1 MHLQTTS
8 TKRITND
15 PPPTTP
21 TLSLTSRRYLLAEAL
36 TLSLRDAHIV
46 SPFLRD
52 SHPQLF
58 TQGRN
63 MIRTIAHHIL
73 CTALMVGCYSGAAAT
88 TLYAVDVM
96 NQHLAEVADARIKA
110 LTN

>member
-1 MHLQTTS
+1 MADLQSAEDTKQLQTARQNSSTS
-8 TKRITND
+8 SNNWGAGYHL
-15 PPPTTP
+15 PGALFFFVPTYHHRP
-21 TLSLTSRRYLLAEAL
+21 EC
-36 TLSLRDAHIV
+36 
-46 SPFLRD
+46 
-52 SHPQLF
+52 SHS
-58 TQGRN
+58 QGRT
-63 MIRTIAHHIL
+63 MLKTITHYIF

>member
-1 MHLQTTS
+1 
-8 TKRITND
+8 
-15 PPPTTP
+15 
-21 TLSLTSRRYLLAEAL
+21 
-36 TLSLRDAHIV
+36 
-46 SPFLRD
+46 
-52 SHPQLF
+52 
-58 TQGRN
+58 

>member
-1 MHLQTTS
+1 MLKT
-8 TKRITND
+8 ITH
-15 PPPTTP
+15 
-21 TLSLTSRRYLLAEAL
+21 Y
-36 TLSLRDAHIV
+36 I
-46 SPFLRD
+46 F
-52 SHPQLF
+52 
-58 TQGRN
+58 
-63 MIRTIAHHIL
+63 